1 MALSFIKS
9 SGNIITEDFCMAL
22 ANETKAEYVKDKSFG
37 AEIKKVDD
45 VIASTFE
52 KLRERWEENR
62 TQIIGNAYDNA
73 TLRKKWILPFLETLS
88 YQPVFIASNVKSES
102 GTEYQIPYK
111 GWDSEYAPLIHIV
124 NSVQDFDTKDKHS
137 RTHSNKSPQDC
148 LQQFLNTSHHQ
159 WSILINGKKVRLLRD
174 FYHSITKGFLE
185 FDLESIFETANS
197 EQFRVLFR
205 ILHSS
210 RIENQYQGKQEIEY
224 DEEGNPIEVEDNCLL
239 ESFHKKSRETG
250 VKVGNKLRDQVIEA
264 IEKLG
269 NGFAESLDPDEFQNG
284 KVKGFYA
291 EILNIIYRLLFLM
304 FAEQKGWLPVR
315 NSIYA
320 RTYSLNALREM
331 AERGNYSHD
340 EEHDLWEGLKIT
352 FKLVA
357 NGYEFKNGDKIN
369 AFGGQLFS
377 DKKIAII
384 KDLSLKNKFLLDAI
398 FRLSYF
404 KLDNLSNRIN
414 YANLAIDELGS
425 VYESLL
431 DYEPKLAKEPIA
443 INKREIKRGEFYLDD
458 RGTDRKT
465 TGSYYTDSRLV
476 AQLIESALVPVI
488 NNALTGKHTIK
499 EKEQALLDLKVADIA
514 CGSGAFICA
523 ALEKM
528 GEQLALIRMGDEERP
543 TEDQLRE
550 AKRDVLLHCIYGVDL
565 NPMALELAKFS
576 LWITASLPDMPLTFL
591 DHKLKCGNSLI
602 GATPELIKKGITEEA
617 YKPVGNDN
625 PAICTELKKKVRR
638 EQESL
643 SRVNEPTAQYGLQF
657 KRNETD
663 ELLRLREVL
672 NNRKQEEVADV
683 DLAEE
688 EYHQLEK
695 MERKFKD
702 WLMADVWTS
711 AFFIEKTE
719 LDQTLY
725 PTNVTLENLRENQPV
740 SDVLIDKVLKTADH
754 YNFFHYHLEFPE
766 VFEKGGFDC
775 LLGNPPWEKLQ
786 IEEGEF
792 FIGLIR
798 DFKKY
803 KGQKRKRA
811 ITEFLINNPQ
821 IDSNWSEYS
830 RLIKC
835 SDNFLKKSFRYP
847 LTGSGKLNL
856 YAIFAETFSQITNIS
871 GCFALIA
878 PTGIVT
884 DYESKEFFQNLVE
897 MDKLTAIY
905 EFVNEKKIFQAVAP
919 PQRFCILV
927 SGYRSGEEFTVS
939 IGNRAIETIQ
949 ENSITMNK
957 FQIKKLNPNTQT
969 LPLFVSKKDLEI
981 NVRIY
986 QNNSIL
992 FSDLDENIY
1001 DISIN
1006 RMINPTDDS
1015 DLFKTKEELLSEG
1028 HSLHDLTHFTSESI
1042 YHPVFEAKQIHQY
1055 NHRYNSYEGI
1065 EPEKRFGTKTNTTQP
1080 TIKQLSD
1087 AKYEVEPRYWL
1098 SKEDLH
1104 SFIENKTEYSWL
1116 IGYRDITN
1124 ISTNRRTTICSIVP
1138 LVGMV
1143 DPLRCIYIGKD
1154 STAKDALIL
1163 ISNLNSFVFDYCS
1176 RQKLSGSH
1184 LAIFILKQL
1193 PIISVKQISERVCR
1207 IIIKNTFELSYT
1219 SHSLDSFANSL
1230 MKDAKPFEW
1239 NEKER
1244 FQLQCELDAIYA
1256 HLYGLEKEEMNYILE
1271 TFPIVKRKDIAKYG
1285 SYRTKETIL
1294 QLYDE
1299 FAWVREEME
1308 QQTIKTEQA

>member
-22 ANETKAEYVKDKSFG
+22 ANETKADYVKDKSFG
-37 AEIKKVDD
+37 AEMKKVDD
-45 VIASTFE
+45 EIASTFI

-62 TQIIGNAYDNA
+62 TQIICNEYDNA
-73 TLRKKWILPFLETLS
+73 TLRKKWILPILETLN
-88 YQPVFIASNVKSES
+88 YEPVFIASNIKSES

-111 GWDSEYAPLIHIV
+111 GWDSEYAPLIHMV
-124 NSVQDFDTKDKHS
+124 NSVQDFDTKDKQS

-159 WSILINGKKVRLLRD
+159 WAILINGKKVRLLRD

-197 EQFRVLFR
+197 EQFRVLYR
-205 ILHSS
+205 ILHRS

-224 DEEGNPIEVEDNCLL
+224 DEEGNPIDVEDNCLL

-250 VKVGNKLRDQVIEA
+250 VKIGNKLRDQVIEA

-284 KVKGFYA
+284 KVKGLYA

-384 KDLSLKNKFLLDAI
+384 KDLPLKNKFLLDAI
-398 FRLSYF
+398 YRLSYF

-431 DYEPKLAKEPIA
+431 DYEPKLAREVLIL
-443 INKREIKRGEFYLDD
+443 NKREIKRGEFYLDD

-488 NNALTGKHTIK
+488 NNALTEKNTI
-499 EKEQALLDLKVADIA
+499 EDKEQALLDLKVADIA

-523 ALEKM
+523 ALEKL

-602 GATPELIKKGITEEA
+602 GATPDLIKKGIPEEA
-617 YKPVGNDN
+617 YKPIGNDN
-625 PAICTELKKKVRR
+625 PALCTKLKQKVRR

-643 SRVNEPTAQYGLQF
+643 NRVNEPTTQYGLQF

-688 EYHQLEK
+688 EYLQLEK

-711 AFFIEKTE
+711 AFFIEKNE
-719 LDQTLY
+719 IDQTSY

-740 SDVLIDKVLKTADH
+740 NDVLIDKVLKTADN

-775 LLGNPPWEKLQ
+775 LLGNPPWEK
-786 IEEGEF
+786 INFEDEEF
-792 FIGLIR
+792 FISRSPEIALARNKSERKILMAELP
-798 DFKKY
+798 KKNPTLY
-803 KGQKRKRA
+803 QEYLSAKRWNDCLSVFFRESGA
-811 ITEFLINNPQ
+811 YPYTGV
-821 IDSNWSEYS
+821 S
-830 RLIKC
+830 RV
-835 SDNFLKKSFRYP
+835 
-847 LTGSGKLNL
+847 NL
-856 YAIFAETFSQITNIS
+856 YSIFAEQYK
-871 GCFALIA
+871 GLINSNGA
-878 PTGIVT
+878 TGNVLPTGIVL
-884 DYESKEFFQNLVE
+884 DNNNKDLYLYLIQSN
-897 MDKLTAIY
+897 KLDTVIDFENRAALFPDVDSRY
-905 EFVNEKKIFQAVAP
+905 
-919 PQRFCILV
+919 RFCLFV
-927 SGYRSGEEFTVS
+927 TVGNNGRNQYKFYQTEPSQEGEYVKITLED
-939 IGNRAIETIQ
+939 IEAI
-949 ENSITMNK
+949 
-957 FQIKKLNPNTQT
+957 NPN
-969 LPLFVSKKDLEI
+969 SKTCPSFRNHKDYLLAQKIYKKWGVLQNENYPEKNTW
-981 NVRIY
+981 NVRIRTPFNMSNDSGMFKPY
-986 QNNSIL
+986 EL
-992 FSDLDENIY
+992 DLLPLYEAKY
-1001 DISIN
+1001 
-1006 RMINPTDDS
+1006 
-1015 DLFKTKEELLSEG
+1015 
-1028 HSLHDLTHFTSESI
+1028 I
-1042 YHPVFEAKQIHQY
+1042 YHF
-1055 NHRYNSYEGI
+1055 NHRYCNWNGI
-1065 EPEKRFGTKTNTTQP
+1065 TTDSTNITQLSNTDFLIKSQYYLTKDELISRFGNSEWFLVYRMITNATNERTMVASIIP
-1080 TIKQLSD
+1080 GYPCGNSLSII
-1087 AKYEVEPRYWL
+1087 EVE
-1098 SKEDLH
+1098 DL
-1104 SFIENKTEYSWL
+1104 NKGMFLLASL
-1116 IGYRDITN
+1116 N
-1124 ISTNRRTTICSIVP
+1124 SIVFDFFTRQT
-1138 LVGMV
+1138 VG
-1143 DPLRCIYIGKD
+1143 G
-1154 STAKDALIL
+1154 T
-1163 ISNLNSFVFDYCS
+1163 NFN
-1176 RQKLSGSH
+1176 H
-1184 LAIFILKQL
+1184 WILKQL
-1193 PIISVKQISERVCR
+1193 PVVDYTKVNSEVLKIIQERV
-1207 IIIKNTFELSYT
+1207 IQLTYT
-1219 SHSLDSFANSL
+1219 ANDL
-1230 MKDAKPFEW
+1230 KPMAVEFGFTGSSPFIW

-1256 HLYGLEKEEMNYILE
+1256 HLYGMEKEELDYILE
-1271 TFPIVKRKDIAKYG
+1271 TFPIVKRKDIARYS

-1294 QLYDE
+1294 TLYDE
-1299 FAWVREEME
+1299 FAWVKEEINKPK
-1308 QQTIKTEQA
+1308 TIT

>member
-37 AEIKKVDD
+37 VEMKKVDD

-62 TQIIGNAYDNA
+62 TQIIGNDYDNA
-73 TLRKKWILPFLETLS
+73 ILRKKWILPLLEALG
-88 YQPVFIASNVKSES
+88 YQPMFIASNIKSES

-111 GWDSEYAPLIHIV
+111 GWDSEYAPLLHMV
-124 NSVQDFDTKDKHS
+124 NSAQDFDTKDKHS

-159 WSILINGKKVRLLRD
+159 WAILTNGKKIRLLRD

-185 FDLESIFETANS
+185 FDLESIFETANT

-224 DEEGNPIEVEDNCLL
+224 NEEGTPIEVEDNCLL

-250 VKVGNKLRDQVIEA
+250 VKVGNKLRDQVIED

-377 DKKIAII
+377 DKKIAVIN
-384 KDLSLKNKFLLDAI
+384 DLSLKNKFLLDAI

-431 DYEPKLAKEPIA
+431 DYEPKLAKEPTTLNI
-443 INKREIKRGEFYLDD
+443 REIKRGEFYLDD

-488 NNALTGKHTIK
+488 NNALTGKNTI
-499 EKEQALLDLKVADIA
+499 EDKEQALLDLKVADIA

-550 AKRDVLLHCIYGVDL
+550 AKRDVLLHCISGVDL
-565 NPMALELAKFS
+565 IPMALELAKFS

-602 GATPELIKKGITEEA
+602 GATPDLIKKGIPEEA

-643 SRVNEPTAQYGLQF
+643 CLINEPTSQYGIQF

-663 ELLRLREVL
+663 ELLRLREAL
-672 NNRKQEEVADV
+672 NNRRQEQVSDV

-688 EYHQLEK
+688 EYLQLEK
-695 MERKFKD
+695 IERKFKD

-740 SDVLIDKVLKTADH
+740 NEVLINRVLKTADH

-775 LLGNPPWEKLQ
+775 LLGNPPWEK
-786 IEEGEF
+786 INFEDEEF
-792 FIGLIR
+792 FISRSPEIALARNKSERKILMAELP
-798 DFKKY
+798 KINPTLY
-803 KGQKRKRA
+803 QEYLSAKRWNDCLSVFFRESGA
-811 ITEFLINNPQ
+811 YPYTGI
-821 IDSNWSEYS
+821 S
-830 RLIKC
+830 RV
-835 SDNFLKKSFRYP
+835 
-847 LTGSGKLNL
+847 NL
-856 YAIFAETFSQITNIS
+856 YSIFAEQYE
-871 GCFALIA
+871 GLINSNGA
-878 PTGIVT
+878 TGNVLPTGIVLDNNNKDLYFYLLNNGKLDT
-884 DYESKEFFQNLVE
+884 VIDYENSKALFPDVHRSYRFCLFVTVGKHGRNQYKFYQTEPSQ
-897 MDKLTAIY
+897 DG
-905 EFVNEKKIFQAVAP
+905 EFVTITLEDI
-919 PQRFCILV
+919 
-927 SGYRSGEEFTVS
+927 E
-939 IGNRAIETIQ
+939 AI
-949 ENSITMNK
+949 
-957 FQIKKLNPNTQT
+957 NPNTKTCPSFKNQMDFS
-969 LPLFVSKKDLEI
+969 LARKVYKKCGSLINENDPNKNTW
-981 NVRIY
+981 NVRIRTPF
-986 QNNSIL
+986 NMSN
-992 FSDLDENIY
+992 
-1001 DISIN
+1001 
-1006 RMINPTDDS
+1006 DS
-1015 DLFKTKEELLSEG
+1015 GMFKPYSEELLP
-1028 HSLHDLTHFTSESI
+1028 L
-1042 YHPVFEAKQIHQY
+1042 YEAKYIHQY
-1055 NHRYNSYEGI
+1055 NHRFSNWTGSTTTSTKNSQLSNFYFYVLTQYYLTQDELSS
-1065 EPEKRFGTKTNTTQP
+1065 RFGKHNWYLVYRMITRATDERSMISSIIPGYPCGNSMSIIET
-1080 TIKQLSD
+1080 
-1087 AKYEVEPRYWL
+1087 
-1098 SKEDLH
+1098 EDLAH
-1104 SFIENKTEYSWL
+1104 SIFLS
-1116 IGYRDITN
+1116 G
-1124 ISTNRRTTICSIVP
+1124 SF
-1138 LVGMV
+1138 
-1143 DPLRCIYIGKD
+1143 
-1154 STAKDALIL
+1154 
-1163 ISNLNSFVFDYCS
+1163 NSFVFDFFT
-1176 RQKLSGSH
+1176 RQTLGGINFNH
-1184 LAIFILKQL
+1184 WILKQL
-1193 PIISVKQISERVCR
+1193 PVVDYNQINNEALKIIQEKVFQLTYTANDLKPMAD
-1207 IIIKNTFELSYT
+1207 ELGY
-1219 SHSLDSFANSL
+1219 NGN
-1230 MKDAKPFEW
+1230 PFLW
-1239 NEKER
+1239 NDKER

-1256 HLYGLEKEEMNYILE
+1256 HLYGLEKEEMDYILE

-1299 FAWVREEME
+1299 FAWVKDEVNA
-1308 QQTIKTEQA
+1308 QKAP

>member
-1 MALSFIKS
+1 MTLSFIKS

-22 ANETKAEYVKDKSFG
+22 ANETKADYVKDKSFG
-37 AEIKKVDD
+37 AEMKKVDD

-62 TQIIGNAYDNA
+62 TQIIGNEYDNA
-73 TLRKKWILPFLETLS
+73 TLRKKWILPFLEALG

-102 GTEYQIPYK
+102 GIEYQIPYK
-111 GWDSEYAPLIHIV
+111 GWDSEYAPMIHMT
-124 NSVQDFDTKDKHS
+124 NSAQDFDTKDKQS
-137 RTHSNKSPQDC
+137 RTHANKSPQDC
-148 LQQFLNTSHHQ
+148 LQQFLNTSHQQ
-159 WSILINGKKVRLLRD
+159 WAILINGKKVRLLRD

-205 ILHSS
+205 ILHRS

-250 VKVGNKLRDQVIEA
+250 IKVGNKLRDQVIEA

-315 NSIYA
+315 NSIYS

-331 AERGNYSHD
+331 AERGNYIHD

-384 KDLSLKNKFLLDAI
+384 KSLSLKNKFLLDAI
-398 FRLSYF
+398 YRLSYF

-431 DYEPKLAKEPIA
+431 DYEPKLAKELTTSS
-443 INKREIKRGEFYLDD
+443 KREIKRGEFYLDD

-476 AQLIESALVPVI
+476 AQLIESALLPVI
-488 NNALTGKHTIK
+488 NNALEGKKTIS
-499 EKEQALLDLKVADIA
+499 EKENALLDLKVADIA

-528 GEQLALIRMGDEERP
+528 GEQLAIIRMGDEERP

-602 GATPELIKKGITEEA
+602 GATPELIKKGIPEEA

-625 PAICTELKKKVRR
+625 SAICTELKKKVRK

-643 SRVNEPTAQYGLQF
+643 SRVNQSSVQYGLQF
-657 KRNETD
+657 KRSETD

-672 NNRKQEEVADV
+672 NNRKQKQVSDV
-683 DLAEE
+683 DLVEE
-688 EYHQLEK
+688 EYLQLEK
-695 MERKFKD
+695 LERKFKD
-702 WLMADVWTS
+702 WLMADVWTA
-711 AFFIEKTE
+711 AFFLEKTE
-719 LDQTLY
+719 LDQKLY

-740 SDVLIDKVLKTADH
+740 NEVLINRVLKTADH
-754 YNFFHYHLEFPE
+754 YNFFHFHLEFPE

-775 LLGNPPWEKLQ
+775 LLGNPPWEK
-786 IEEGEF
+786 INFEDEEYFISRSPEIANARNKSERKKLIAELPYTNPDLYQEYLSAKRWNDCLSVF
-792 FIGLIR
+792 FRESGA
-798 DFKKY
+798 Y
-803 KGQKRKRA
+803 PYTGV
-811 ITEFLINNPQ
+811 
-821 IDSNWSEYS
+821 S
-830 RLIKC
+830 RV
-835 SDNFLKKSFRYP
+835 
-847 LTGSGKLNL
+847 NL
-856 YAIFAETFSQITNIS
+856 YSIFAEQYE
-871 GCFALIA
+871 GLINSNGA
-878 PTGIVT
+878 TGNVLPTGIVLDNNNKDLYFYLIKNNKIDT
-884 DYESKEFFQNLVE
+884 VIDYENRKGLFPDVHRMYRFCLFVTVGKNGRNQYKFYQTEPSQEG
-897 MDKLTAIY
+897 
-905 EFVNEKKIFQAVAP
+905 EFVKIT
-919 PQRFCILV
+919 L
-927 SGYRSGEEFTVS
+927 EE
-939 IGNRAIETIQ
+939 IETINPNTKTCPSFRNQ
-949 ENSITMNK
+949 QDYLLAQKIYKKWGVLQNETYPEKNTWDVRIRTPFNMSNDSGMFKPYDEKLLPLYEAKYIYHFNHRYCNWNGIITESTNNSQLLNTDFLIRTQYYLTNDELISRFGNSEWFLVYRMITNATNERTMVASIIPSYPCGNSLSIIEVEDLNKGMFLLASLNSIT
-957 FQIKKLNPNTQT
+957 FDFFTRQT
-969 LPLFVSKKDLEI
+969 VGGTNF
-981 NVRIY
+981 
-986 QNNSIL
+986 
-992 FSDLDENIY
+992 
-1001 DISIN
+1001 
-1006 RMINPTDDS
+1006 
-1015 DLFKTKEELLSEG
+1015 
-1028 HSLHDLTHFTSESI
+1028 
-1042 YHPVFEAKQIHQY
+1042 
-1055 NHRYNSYEGI
+1055 NH
-1065 EPEKRFGTKTNTTQP
+1065 
-1080 TIKQLSD
+1080 
-1087 AKYEVEPRYWL
+1087 W
-1098 SKEDLH
+1098 
-1104 SFIENKTEYSWL
+1104 
-1116 IGYRDITN
+1116 
-1124 ISTNRRTTICSIVP
+1124 
-1138 LVGMV
+1138 
-1143 DPLRCIYIGKD
+1143 
-1154 STAKDALIL
+1154 
-1163 ISNLNSFVFDYCS
+1163 
-1176 RQKLSGSH
+1176 
-1184 LAIFILKQL
+1184 ILKQL
-1193 PIISVKQISERVCR
+1193 PVVDYSKVDIVVLKIIEEKVFQL
-1207 IIIKNTFELSYT
+1207 TYT
-1219 SHSLDSFANSL
+1219 ANDL
-1230 MKDAKPFEW
+1230 KPMSDEFGYNGNPFIW
-1239 NEKER
+1239 NDKKR

-1256 HLYGLEKEEMNYILE
+1256 HLYGLEKEEMGYILE
-1271 TFPIVKRKDIAKYG
+1271 TFPIVKRKDIAKHG

-1299 FAWVREEME
+1299 FAWVSDKMN
-1308 QQTIKTEQA
+1308 QNQTTKTKLE

>member
-9 SGNIITEDFCMAL
+9 SGNIITEDFCLAL
-22 ANETKAEYVKDKSFG
+22 ANETKADYVKDKSFG
-37 AEIKKVDD
+37 AEMKKVDD

-52 KLRERWEENR
+52 RLRERWEEYR
-62 TQIIGNAYDNA
+62 TQIIGNEYDNA
-73 TLRKKWILPFLETLS
+73 TLRKKWILPFLEALG
-88 YQPVFIASNVKSES
+88 YQPAFISSNIKSES
-102 GTEYQIPYK
+102 NTEYQIPYK
-111 GWDSEYAPLIHIV
+111 GWDSEYAALIHMV

-148 LQQFLNTSHHQ
+148 LQQLLNTSHHQ
-159 WSILINGKKVRLLRD
+159 WAILINGKKIRLLRD

-210 RIENQYQGKQEIEY
+210 RIENQYQGKQNIEY
-224 DEEGNPIEVEDNCLL
+224 DEEGNSIEVEDNCLL

-250 VKVGNKLRDQVIEA
+250 VKIGNKLRDQVIEA

-357 NGYEFKNGDKIN
+357 NGYKFKNGDVIN

-377 DKKIAII
+377 DKKIAVI
-384 KDLSLKNKFLLDAI
+384 KDLSLKNKYLLDAI

-404 KLDNLSNRIN
+404 KFDNLSNRIN

-431 DYEPKLAKEPIA
+431 DYEPKLAKEA
-443 INKREIKRGEFYLDD
+443 VTLNKIEIKRGEFYLDD

-476 AQLIESALVPVI
+476 AQLVESALVPVI
-488 NNALTGKHTIK
+488 NNALIGKNTL
-499 EKEQALLDLKVADIA
+499 EERVQSLLDLKVADIA
-514 CGSGAFICA
+514 CGSGAFLCA

-602 GATPELIKKGITEEA
+602 GATPELIKKGILEEA
-617 YKPVGNDN
+617 YKPIGNDN

-638 EQESL
+638 ERESL
-643 SRVNEPTAQYGLQF
+643 SRLNEPTAQYGIQF
-657 KRNETD
+657 KRNDTD

-688 EYHQLEK
+688 EHHKLEI

-740 SDVLIDKVLKTADH
+740 NDALIDKVLKTADH
-754 YNFFHYHLEFPE
+754 YNFFHYHLKFPE

-775 LLGNPPWEKLQ
+775 LLGNPPWEK
-786 IEEGEF
+786 
-792 FIGLIR
+792 
-798 DFKKY
+798 
-803 KGQKRKRA
+803 
-811 ITEFLINNPQ
+811 INLE
-821 IDSNWSEYS
+821 D
-830 RLIKC
+830 
-835 SDNFLKKSFRYP
+835 
-847 LTGSGKLNL
+847 
-856 YAIFAETFSQITNIS
+856 
-871 GCFALIA
+871 
-878 PTGIVT
+878 
-884 DYESKEFFQNLVE
+884 KEFFAIRKPSISAIKNASKRNKAILGLKTEEPSLFQEYAETVDYTNKQIAFFKESKLYLYGNEGLLNTYPLFTEKVSSILNTKGACGYIIPSGFF
-897 MDKLTAIY
+897 MDDTTSPLFRYYFENKMLKSIY
-905 EFVNEKKIFQAVAP
+905 DFENRKKIFQHVDSRY
-919 PQRFCILV
+919 RFCIL
-927 SGYRSGEEFTVS
+927 
-939 IGNRAIETIQ
+939 TIQ
-949 ENSITMNK
+949 KQVDTNYLAKFIFFLYNIEDIFNSNNAIYLSFDGLTM
-957 FQIKKLNPNTQT
+957 FNPNNKL
-969 LPLFVSKKDLEI
+969 LPAFKSQYEVDL
-981 NVRIY
+981 NRKIY
-986 QNNSIL
+986 KYGVLKN
-992 FSDLDENIY
+992 DLDENSKVHIH
-1001 DISIN
+1001 
-1006 RMINPTDDS
+1006 RMINMTADAHLLLNESNEDS
-1015 DLFKTKEELLSEG
+1015 LPVY
-1028 HSLHDLTHFTSESI
+1028 ES
-1042 YHPVFEAKQIHQY
+1042 KLIHQFD
-1055 NHRYNSYEGI
+1055 HRYATFNGI
-1065 EPEKRFGTKTNTTQP
+1065 EHDERQKGNARLVLVTEKQDSNYS
-1080 TIKQLSD
+1080 I
-1087 AKYEVEPRYWL
+1087 EPRYYC
-1098 SKEDLH
+1098 SKSVLADKNEKWEWKYKWYLA
-1104 SFIENKTEYSWL
+1104 
-1116 IGYRDITN
+1116 YRYISS
-1124 ISTNRRTTICSIVP
+1124 STNERCAIASIIPKSVVSNSTYLIFINNMNDLTIHLGNMNCYWFDFTVRAKVTLNFPPVILEQCPCIKSEHISKSILEEIKSKV
-1138 LVGMV
+1138 LK
-1143 DPLRCIYIGKD
+1143 LTY
-1154 STAKDALIL
+1154 TAKDLDEFGEAFG
-1163 ISNLNSFVFDYCS
+1163 LNIPHKWD
-1176 RQKLSGSH
+1176 
-1184 LAIFILKQL
+1184 
-1193 PIISVKQISERVCR
+1193 
-1207 IIIKNTFELSYT
+1207 
-1219 SHSLDSFANSL
+1219 D
-1230 MKDAKPFEW
+1230 
-1239 NEKER
+1239 KER
-1244 FQLQCELDAIYA
+1244 FQLQCELDAVYA
-1256 HLYGLEKEEMNYILE
+1256 HLYGLEKEEMDYILE
-1271 TFPIVKRKDIAKYG
+1271 TFPIVKRKDISKYG

-1299 FAWVREEME
+1299 FYWIREEM
-1308 QQTIKTEQA
+1308 QQQNHIKL

>member
-45 VIASTFE
+45 LIASTFE

-62 TQIIGNAYDNA
+62 TQIIGNEYDNA
-73 TLRKKWILPFLETLS
+73 TLRKKWILPFLEALG
-88 YQPVFIASNVKSES
+88 YQPVFIAHNIKSES

-124 NSVQDFDTKDKHS
+124 NSIQDFDTKDKHS

-159 WSILINGKKVRLLRD
+159 WAILINGKKVRLLRD

-205 ILHSS
+205 ILHRS
-210 RIENQYQGKQEIEY
+210 RIENQYQGKQEVEY

-239 ESFHKKSRETG
+239 ESFRKKSRETG

-357 NGYEFKNGDKIN
+357 NGYKFKNGDEIN

-377 DKKIAII
+377 DKKIAVI

-431 DYEPKLAKEPIA
+431 DYEPKLPREPIT

-488 NNALTGKHTIK
+488 NNALAGKNTIG

-528 GEQLALIRMGDEERP
+528 GEQLAIIRMGDEERP

-602 GATPELIKKGITEEA
+602 GATPDLIKKGIPEEA

-643 SRVNEPTAQYGLQF
+643 SRVNEPTTQYGLQF

-740 SDVLIDKVLKTADH
+740 NDVLIDRVLKTADH

-775 LLGNPPWEKLQ
+775 LLGNPPWEK
-786 IEEGEF
+786 INFEDEEF
-792 FIGLIR
+792 FISRSPEIALARNKSERKLLMSELPTTNPIL
-798 DFKKY
+798 Y
-803 KGQKRKRA
+803 QEYLSAKRWNDCLSVFFRESGA
-811 ITEFLINNPQ
+811 YPYTGV
-821 IDSNWSEYS
+821 S
-830 RLIKC
+830 RV
-835 SDNFLKKSFRYP
+835 
-847 LTGSGKLNL
+847 NL
-856 YAIFAETFSQITNIS
+856 YSIFAEQYE
-871 GCFALIA
+871 GLINSKGA
-878 PTGIVT
+878 TGNVLPTGIVLDNNNKDLYFYLIKNNKIDT
-884 DYESKEFFQNLVE
+884 VIDYENRKGLFPDVHRMYRFCLFVTVGKHGRNQYKFYQTEPSQVG
-897 MDKLTAIY
+897 
-905 EFVNEKKIFQAVAP
+905 EFVKITLED
-919 PQRFCILV
+919 I
-927 SGYRSGEEFTVS
+927 E
-939 IGNRAIETIQ
+939 AI
-949 ENSITMNK
+949 
-957 FQIKKLNPNTQT
+957 NPNTKTCPSFRNQQDY
-969 LPLFVSKKDLEI
+969 LLAQKIYKKWGVLQNETYPEKNIWDI
-981 NVRIY
+981 RIRTPF
-986 QNNSIL
+986 NMSN
-992 FSDLDENIY
+992 
-1001 DISIN
+1001 
-1006 RMINPTDDS
+1006 DS
-1015 DLFKTKEELLSEG
+1015 AIFKPYNEELLP
-1028 HSLHDLTHFTSESI
+1028 L
-1042 YHPVFEAKQIHQY
+1042 YEAKYIY
-1055 NHRYNSYEGI
+1055 NYTHRYCTWNGDT
-1065 EPEKRFGTKTNTTQP
+1065 TKSTVKVQLEDLNFTVTTQYY
-1080 TIKQLSD
+1080 IDSQI
-1087 AKYEVEPRYWL
+1087 V
-1098 SKEDLH
+1098 H
-1104 SFIENKTEYSWL
+1104 SRFKNANWCL
-1116 IGYRDITN
+1116 VFRDITN
-1124 ISTNRRTTICSIVP
+1124 ATNERTMVASIIPNYSCGNTLSIIETID
-1138 LVGMV
+1138 LVH
-1143 DPLRCIYIGKD
+1143 
-1154 STAKDALIL
+1154 ALFL
-1163 ISNLNSFVFDYCS
+1163 LATLNSLTFDFFS
-1176 RQKLSGSH
+1176 RQTVGGTH
-1184 LAIFILKQL
+1184 FNHWILKQMPVVDYNKVSNEL
-1193 PIISVKQISERVCR
+1193 LKIIQEKVFQLIFTANDLKAMADE
-1207 IIIKNTFELSYT
+1207 FGYT
-1219 SHSLDSFANSL
+1219 GGN
-1230 MKDAKPFEW
+1230 PFIW
-1239 NEKER
+1239 NDKER

-1256 HLYGLEKEEMNYILE
+1256 HLYGLEKEEMDYILE
-1271 TFPIVKRKDIAKYG
+1271 TFPIVKRKDITKYG

-1299 FAWVREEME
+1299 FAWVREEMNSS
-1308 QQTIKTEQA
+1308 KANA

>member
-1 MALSFIKS
+1 M
-9 SGNIITEDFCMAL
+9 
-22 ANETKAEYVKDKSFG
+22 
-37 AEIKKVDD
+37 
-45 VIASTFE
+45 
-52 KLRERWEENR
+52 
-62 TQIIGNAYDNA
+62 
-73 TLRKKWILPFLETLS
+73 
-88 YQPVFIASNVKSES
+88 
-102 GTEYQIPYK
+102 
-111 GWDSEYAPLIHIV
+111 
-124 NSVQDFDTKDKHS
+124 
-137 RTHSNKSPQDC
+137 
-148 LQQFLNTSHHQ
+148 QQFLNTSHHQ
-159 WSILINGKKVRLLRD
+159 WAILINGKKVRLLRD

-205 ILHSS
+205 ILHRS
-210 RIENQYQGKQEIEY
+210 RLENQYQGKQEIEY

-384 KDLSLKNKFLLDAI
+384 KDLPLKNKFLLDAI
-398 FRLSYF
+398 DRLSYF
-404 KLDNLSNRIN
+404 KLDNLNNRIN

-431 DYEPKLAKEPIA
+431 DYEPKLAKESTTL
-443 INKREIKRGEFYLDD
+443 NKTELRRGEFYLDD

-488 NNALTGKHTIK
+488 NNALAEKNSIEEK
-499 EKEQALLDLKVADIA
+499 EKALLDLKVADIA

-550 AKRDVLLHCIYGVDL
+550 AKRDVLLNCIYGVDL

-576 LWITASLPDMPLTFL
+576 LWITASLPDMPLSFL

-602 GATPELIKKGITEEA
+602 GATTELIKKGIPEEA

-643 SRVNEPTAQYGLQF
+643 SRVNEPTIQYGLQF
-657 KRNETD
+657 KRNEID

-702 WLMADVWTS
+702 WLMADVWTA

-740 SDVLIDKVLKTADH
+740 NEVLINRVLKTADQ
-754 YNFFHYHLEFPE
+754 YNFFHFHLEFPE

-775 LLGNPPWEKLQ
+775 LLGNPPWERIKLQ
-786 IEEGEF
+786 E
-792 FIGLIR
+792 
-798 DFKKY
+798 
-803 KGQKRKRA
+803 
-811 ITEFLINNPQ
+811 
-821 IDSNWSEYS
+821 
-830 RLIKC
+830 
-835 SDNFLKKSFRYP
+835 
-847 LTGSGKLNL
+847 
-856 YAIFAETFSQITNIS
+856 
-871 GCFALIA
+871 
-878 PTGIVT
+878 
-884 DYESKEFFQNLVE
+884 KEFFASYDKSIATAKRQTERQRLIANIQKSNPILFKHFEDEKRKADSETQFLRESGKFKLSAIGDINTYGLFVESFYQLISSVGFCSIICPTGVATKSNTQYLFKELLENTNLICFYDFTNQKQIFRGVDSNFKFCLLSFSKSKIKTKTKIAFFLKEVE
-897 MDKLTAIY
+897 ELSVP
-905 EFVNEKKIFQAVAP
+905 ENIF
-919 PQRFCILV
+919 
-927 SGYRSGEEFTVS
+927 S
-939 IGNRAIETIQ
+939 IEPSIIQ
-949 ENSITMNK
+949 K
-957 FQIKKLNPNTQT
+957 FNPNSNT
-969 LPLFVSKKDLEI
+969 LPLFRSAKDLSI
-981 NVRIY
+981 NSKIYGSLSVMQNTAVNSCVWEVSFKGGFHMTNEEHKFKTHSDLIEDETYLPLYEGKMIDIFNYRYADAGEPQGGMGIRGSSEKLSNDELIDINREAIPRFYVRIDDVLQKY
-986 QNNSIL
+986 NEEKINYVLAFRKIGGNVSNIRTGIFSIIPYPSIGDSL
-992 FSDLDENIY
+992 
-1001 DISIN
+1001 ISIYK
-1006 RMINPTDDS
+1006 PGCKYS
-1015 DLFKTKEELLSEG
+1015 DILL
-1028 HSLHDLTHFTSESI
+1028 H
-1042 YHPVFEAKQIHQY
+1042 
-1055 NHRYNSYEGI
+1055 
-1065 EPEKRFGTKTNTTQP
+1065 
-1080 TIKQLSD
+1080 
-1087 AKYEVEPRYWL
+1087 
-1098 SKEDLH
+1098 
-1104 SFIENKTEYSWL
+1104 
-1116 IGYRDITN
+1116 
-1124 ISTNRRTTICSIVP
+1124 C
-1138 LVGMV
+1138 
-1143 DPLRCIYIGKD
+1143 
-1154 STAKDALIL
+1154 
-1163 ISNLNSFVFDYCS
+1163 SNLNSFVFDYLL
-1176 RQKLSGSH
+1176 RNKLSDTNITKFTLQQIPVVDFSKIEKLSHNSKLLKDLINEDCLQLTFNSNSH
-1184 LAIFILKQL
+1184 LELAKDFTDRVEPFI
-1193 PIISVKQISERVCR
+1193 
-1207 IIIKNTFELSYT
+1207 
-1219 SHSLDSFANSL
+1219 
-1230 MKDAKPFEW
+1230 W
-1239 NEKER
+1239 NEAER
-1244 FQLQCELDAIYA
+1244 FKIKCRLDAIYA
-1256 HLYGLEKEEMNYILE
+1256 HLYGLEKEEMDYILE

-1299 FAWVREEME
+1299 FVWVREEME
-1308 QQTIKTEQA
+1308 HKKQEHE

>member
-37 AEIKKVDD
+37 AEMKKVDD

-62 TQIIGNAYDNA
+62 TQIIGNDYDNA
-73 TLRKKWILPFLETLS
+73 ILRKKWVLPFLEALG
-88 YQPVFIASNVKSES
+88 YQPVFIAHNIKSES
-102 GTEYQIPYK
+102 GTDYQIPYK
-111 GWDSEYAPLIHIV
+111 GWDSEYAPLIHMV
-124 NSVQDFDTKDKHS
+124 NSAQDFDTKDKHS

-159 WSILINGKKVRLLRD
+159 WAILINGKKVRLLRD

-320 RTYSLNALREM
+320 RTYSLNALREI

-357 NGYEFKNGDKIN
+357 NGYEFKTGDKIN

-377 DKKIAII
+377 DKKIAVI

-431 DYEPKLAKEPIA
+431 DYEPKLAKEPIT

-488 NNALTGKHTIK
+488 NNALTGKNTI
-499 EKEQALLDLKVADIA
+499 EDKEQALLDLKVADIA

-602 GATPELIKKGITEEA
+602 GATPDLIKKGIPEEA

-643 SRVNEPTAQYGLQF
+643 SRLSEPTSQYGLQF
-657 KRNETD
+657 KRNESD
-663 ELLRLREVL
+663 ELLRLREAL
-672 NNRKQEEVADV
+672 NNRKQEQVSDV

-688 EYHQLEK
+688 EYLQLEK

-702 WLMADVWTS
+702 WLMADVWTA

-740 SDVLIDKVLKTADH
+740 NEVLINRVLKTADH

-775 LLGNPPWEKLQ
+775 LLGNPPWEK
-786 IEEGEF
+786 
-792 FIGLIR
+792 
-798 DFKKY
+798 
-803 KGQKRKRA
+803 
-811 ITEFLINNPQ
+811 INLE
-821 IDSNWSEYS
+821 D
-830 RLIKC
+830 
-835 SDNFLKKSFRYP
+835 
-847 LTGSGKLNL
+847 
-856 YAIFAETFSQITNIS
+856 
-871 GCFALIA
+871 
-878 PTGIVT
+878 
-884 DYESKEFFQNLVE
+884 KEFFAIRKPSISAIKNASKRSKAIAGLKTEEPSLFLEYSSAVDYTNKQISFFKESKSYLYGNEGLLNTYPLFTEKVSSILNSNGACGYIIPSGFF
-897 MDKLTAIY
+897 MDDTTSPLFRYYFENKILKSIY
-905 EFVNEKKIFQAVAP
+905 DFENRKKIFQHVHSSY
-919 PQRFCILV
+919 RFCIL
-927 SGYRSGEEFTVS
+927 
-939 IGNRAIETIQ
+939 TIQ
-949 ENSITMNK
+949 KQIDTNYLAKFVFFLHSIEDIISSNNPIYLRFYELTL
-957 FQIKKLNPNTQT
+957 FNPNNKL
-969 LPLFVSKKDLEI
+969 LPAFKSQYEVDLNRKIYKYGVLKNDLEEGNKVHI
-981 NVRIY
+981 H
-986 QNNSIL
+986 
-992 FSDLDENIY
+992 
-1001 DISIN
+1001 
-1006 RMINPTDDS
+1006 RMINMTADAHLLLNEPAEDSLPVYESKLIHQFDHRYATFNGIEHDERQKGNARLVSSMEKSDIECIAVPRFYSPLNTAIERNEKWKWEYTWYLAYRYISSSTNERCAISSIIPKSVVSNSTYLIFIDDLN
-1015 DLFKTKEELLSEG
+1015 DLIIHLANMNSFWF
-1028 HSLHDLTHFTSESI
+1028 DFTVRAKVTLNFPPVILEQCPCIKSKHISESI
-1042 YHPVFEAKQIHQY
+1042 LKEIKARVLKLTYTSTDLNDFGEA
-1055 NHRYNSYEGI
+1055 
-1065 EPEKRFGTKTNTTQP
+1065 
-1080 TIKQLSD
+1080 
-1087 AKYEVEPRYWL
+1087 
-1098 SKEDLH
+1098 
-1104 SFIENKTEYSWL
+1104 
-1116 IGYRDITN
+1116 
-1124 ISTNRRTTICSIVP
+1124 
-1138 LVGMV
+1138 
-1143 DPLRCIYIGKD
+1143 
-1154 STAKDALIL
+1154 
-1163 ISNLNSFVFDYCS
+1163 
-1176 RQKLSGSH
+1176 
-1184 LAIFILKQL
+1184 
-1193 PIISVKQISERVCR
+1193 
-1207 IIIKNTFELSYT
+1207 FELT
-1219 SHSLDSFANSL
+1219 IPHQ
-1230 MKDAKPFEW
+1230 W
-1239 NEKER
+1239 NDKER

-1256 HLYGLEKEEMNYILE
+1256 HLYGLEKEEMDYILE

-1285 SYRTKETIL
+1285 SFRTKETIL

-1299 FAWVREEME
+1299 FAWVGEKMP
-1308 QQTIKTEQA
+1308 Q

>member
-9 SGNIITEDFCMAL
+9 SGNIITEDFCMAI
-22 ANETKAEYVKDKSFG
+22 ANETKADYVKDKSFG
-37 AEIKKVDD
+37 AEMKNVDD
-45 VIASTFE
+45 LIASTFE
-52 KLRERWEENR
+52 KMRERWEENR
-62 TQIIGNAYDNA
+62 TQIIGNEYDNA
-73 TLRKKWILPFLETLS
+73 TLRKKWIIPFLEVLG
-88 YQPVFIASNVKSES
+88 YQPVFIASNIKSES

-124 NSVQDFDTKDKHS
+124 NSGQDFDTKDKHS

-159 WSILINGKKVRLLRD
+159 WAILINGKKVRLLRD

-239 ESFHKKSRETG
+239 EIFHKKSRETG

-357 NGYEFKNGDKIN
+357 NGYEFKNGDTIN

-377 DKKIAII
+377 DKKIAVI
-384 KDLSLKNKFLLDAI
+384 KDISLKNKFLLDAI

-431 DYEPKLAKEPIA
+431 DYEPKFAKEPTTL
-443 INKREIKRGEFYLDD
+443 NKREIKRGEFYLDD

-488 NNALTGKHTIK
+488 NNALAGKHNIA
-499 EKEQALLDLKVADIA
+499 EKEQALLNLKVADIA

-602 GATPELIKKGITEEA
+602 GATPDLIKKGIPEEA

-725 PTNVTLENLRENQPV
+725 PTNVTLENLRENEPV
-740 SDVLIDKVLKTADH
+740 NDVIIDRVLKTADH

-775 LLGNPPWEKLQ
+775 LLGNPPWEKINFQ
-786 IEEGEF
+786 DEEF
-792 FIGLIR
+792 FISRSPEIAKAKNKSER
-798 DFKKY
+798 KKLMCELP
-803 KGQKRKRA
+803 
-811 ITEFLINNPQ
+811 I
-821 IDSNWSEYS
+821 SNY
-830 RLIKC
+830 
-835 SDNFLKKSFRYP
+835 
-847 LTGSGKLNL
+847 NL
-856 YAIFAETFSQITNIS
+856 YQEYLSAKRWNDCLSIFFLESGAFPYTGLSRVNLYSIFAEQYEK
-871 GCFALIA
+871 LINKNGSTGNVL
-878 PTGIVT
+878 PTGIILDNNNKSFYYYLIHSNKLDTVIDYENKAGLFPEVHRMYRFCVFITRGTGGRNRYKFFQSEPSIDEDFVIIKLEDIININPNSKTCPSFKNYT
-884 DYESKEFFQNLVE
+884 DYRIAKNIYSNNKVLINEANPEVNPFKVE
-897 MDKLTAIY
+897 IRTPFNMSND
-905 EFVNEKKIFQAVAP
+905 
-919 PQRFCILV
+919 
-927 SGYRSGEEFTVS
+927 SGMFKSYDPE
-939 IGNRAIETIQ
+939 
-949 ENSITMNK
+949 
-957 FQIKKLNPNTQT
+957 L
-969 LPLFVSKKDLEI
+969 LPL
-981 NVRIY
+981 Y
-986 QNNSIL
+986 
-992 FSDLDENIY
+992 
-1001 DISIN
+1001 
-1006 RMINPTDDS
+1006 
-1015 DLFKTKEELLSEG
+1015 
-1028 HSLHDLTHFTSESI
+1028 
-1042 YHPVFEAKQIHQY
+1042 EAKYIY
-1055 NHRYNSYEGI
+1055 LYTHRYANWEN
-1065 EPEKRFGTKTNTTQP
+1065 NTTNYSP
-1080 TIKQLSD
+1080 
-1087 AKYEVEPRYWL
+1087 
-1098 SKEDLH
+1098 
-1104 SFIENKTEYSWL
+1104 IEKL
-1116 IGYRDITN
+1116 
-1124 ISTNRRTTICSIVP
+1124 
-1138 LVGMV
+1138 
-1143 DPLRCIYIGKD
+1143 KD
-1154 STAKDALIL
+1154 STYAVKTQYYLGKADFYSRFKESNWNLVYRMITHATQERTMIASIIPCFPCGNSLSLITGESLKNSMFLLGNFNSL
-1163 ISNLNSFVFDYCS
+1163 IFDFLA
-1176 RQKLSGSH
+1176 RQKVGAVNFNH
-1184 LAIFILKQL
+1184 WILKQL
-1193 PIISVKQISERVCR
+1193 PVIDYNKITSDLLTIIQEKVFQL
-1207 IIIKNTFELSYT
+1207 TYT
-1219 SHSLDSFANSL
+1219 ANDL
-1230 MKDAKPFEW
+1230 KPMAIEFGYKGSSPFIW
-1239 NEKER
+1239 NDTER

-1256 HLYGLEKEEMNYILE
+1256 HLYGLEKADMDYVLE
-1271 TFPIVKRKDIAKYG
+1271 TFRIVKQKDIAKYG

-1294 QLYDE
+1294 KLYDD
-1299 FAWVREEME
+1299 FAWVREEM
-1308 QQTIKTEQA
+1308 KDRKYN